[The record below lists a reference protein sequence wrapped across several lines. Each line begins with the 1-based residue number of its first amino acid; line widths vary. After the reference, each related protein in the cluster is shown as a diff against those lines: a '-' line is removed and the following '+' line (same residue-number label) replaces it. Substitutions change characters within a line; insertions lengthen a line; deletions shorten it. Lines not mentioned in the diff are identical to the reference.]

1 MADLY
6 EIILGRKLTDKKDKI
21 KDNKVV
27 IKTDKTKYKLKPY
40 IVDDKVN
47 NNNII
52 KDNVVI
58 DNDNKNANN
67 DNEKKML
74 RPKIIVIITISF
86 VAFFKNSVLS
96 FSFS

>member
-21 KDNKVV
+21 KDKKVV

-58 DNDNKNANN
+58 DNDNKNNG
-67 DNEKKML
+67 
-74 RPKIIVIITISF
+74 
-86 VAFFKNSVLS
+86 
-96 FSFS
+96 